1 MVQISGLLERQ
12 SGHNINQQI
21 SALQSLEQ
29 QGQMENATM
38 REIAEKNSRD
48 SSSMR
53 VLTIITMI
61 YLPCTI
67 VSVSPDLHNRSTVTK
82 FNYSEFLLDT
92 IRQSERASVWW
103 HQA

>member
-1 MVQISGLLERQ
+1 
-12 SGHNINQQI
+12 
-21 SALQSLEQ
+21 
-29 QGQMENATM
+29 M

-67 VSVSPDLHNRSTVTK
+67 VSVSHNIFIRSTVTK
-82 FNYSEFLLDT
+82 PDDIELLLDT
-92 IRQSERASVWW
+92 IRQSERSGVWWYRASV
-103 HQA
+103 HSELMALLRDIRSSYSTHDPNLVSLGKL

>member
-1 MVQISGLLERQ
+1 
-12 SGHNINQQI
+12 
-21 SALQSLEQ
+21 
-29 QGQMENATM
+29 M

-67 VSVSPDLHNRSTVTK
+67 VSVSFNLLIRSTVTK
-82 FNYSEFLLDT
+82 FNNSELLLDT
-92 IRQSERASVWW
+92 VRQPERASVWW
-103 HQA
+103 H